1 MFKRLAFLLFRK
13 FFDPKGEYKMSEQSK
28 DQVAVEEN
36 ASPESE
42 QPTPASSDP
51 IAETSTASDTFVVAQ
66 DGGPSRPV
74 VEDVVDDTPV
84 ADEPVQ
90 PAAPAIPAVEDA
102 PAPVVVEPIAVE
114 PAEPVEPVAVPVEA
128 PAVSPA
134 PAVVP
139 STDSDKTEGEPDT
152 YRFDLLASALK
163 SLLQEAGHDL
173 DEAFDDA
180 VPLAKEIASSDEDFG
195 HKLKGILV
203 VVGREYGEAFHKF
216 FNYAKKHI

>member
-1 MFKRLAFLLFRK
+1 MLKRIAFLLFSK
-13 FFDPKGEYKMSEQSK
+13 FFDHKGEYKMSEQSK
-28 DQVAVEEN
+28 DQPVVDEN
-36 ASPESE
+36 ASPVVE
-42 QPTPASSDP
+42 QPTPASSDQ
-51 IAETSTASDTFVVAQ
+51 IAETSTAGDNFVVAQ
-66 DGGPSRPV
+66 ENGDGRPV
-74 VEDVVDDTPV
+74 VEDVETPAV
-84 ADEPVQ
+84 APEEVAQ
-90 PAAPAIPAVEDA
+90 PAAPAIPAVEEA
-102 PAPVVVEPIAVE
+102 PTPVVVTPA
-114 PAEPVEPVAVPVEA
+114 AEPTPVVDTAPEEPVA
-128 PAVSPA
+128 PAVE
-134 PAVVP
+134 P

-152 YRFDLLASALK
+152 YRFDLLATALK

>member
-1 MFKRLAFLLFRK
+1 MLKRLAFLLFSK

-28 DQVAVEEN
+28 DQPVVDEN
-36 ASPESE
+36 ATPEVE
-42 QPTPASSDP
+42 QLTSASSDP
-51 IAETSTASDTFVVAQ
+51 IAEAPAASDNFVVAQ
-66 DGGPSRPV
+66 DNGVSRPV
-74 VEDVVDDTPV
+74 VDDVVDAEPIVD
-84 ADEPVQ
+84 APVQ
-90 PAAPAIPAVEDA
+90 PAAPAIPAVEEA
-102 PAPVVVEPIAVE
+102 PAPVVVEPVAEDAPIPTPAVE
-114 PAEPVEPVAVPVEA
+114 PA
-128 PAVSPA
+128 PA
-134 PAVVP
+134 PVVVP